1 MGASDEIAD
10 RDVFAERV
18 RIQLAARHPQLTVAA
33 DTGRYGLRLTGPSVD
48 VRLPLHPLQAACMRD
63 PSHAARLIADFV
75 RQTETGITPMT
86 PSAVP
91 LARLTWCV
99 RTTEYLSDHSR
110 EGDLLVRPVAGSL
123 VAFVVE
129 QLPNSIMRGVPRE
142 EWAAHGEEAVV
153 AAADATTAARFATT
167 AKRIRE
173 AGRVPRD
180 GWQFNGDAL
189 FQASAMLVPEVRRAL
204 VERAGGDVLL
214 ATPDRSLLLAVPADS
229 EGAANF
235 RRRVRRT
242 WREAFNPCSA
252 EVIGTDGES
261 LFAVEA
267 PQRHAR
273 AGLMRMFER

>member
-1 MGASDEIAD
+1 
-10 RDVFAERV
+10 
-18 RIQLAARHPQLTVAA
+18 
-33 DTGRYGLRLTGPSVD
+33 
-48 VRLPLHPLQAACMRD
+48 
-63 PSHAARLIADFV
+63 
-75 RQTETGITPMT
+75 
-86 PSAVP
+86 
-91 LARLTWCV
+91 LTWCV
-99 RTTEYLSDHSR
+99 RTAEYLGDHSR

-142 EWAAHGEEAVV
+142 EWAGHGEEAVV

-189 FQASAMLVPEVRRAL
+189 FQASAVLVLDVRRAL

-214 ATPDRSLLLAVPADS
+214 ATPDRSLLLAVPAAS
-229 EGAANF
+229 EGAASF

-252 EVIGTDGES
+252 EVIGTDGDR
-261 LFAVEA
+261 LFTVEA
-267 PQRHAR
+267 PRRQAR
-273 AGLMRMFER
+273 GGLMRMFEH